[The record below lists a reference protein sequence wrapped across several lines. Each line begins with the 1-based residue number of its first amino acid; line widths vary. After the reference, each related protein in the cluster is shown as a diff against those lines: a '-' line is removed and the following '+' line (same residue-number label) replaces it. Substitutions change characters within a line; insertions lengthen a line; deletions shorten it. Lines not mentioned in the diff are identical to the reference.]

1 MWRTTER
8 ARKRLAAE
16 KLVFSAAIDGDIP
29 LCLIYPNEYA
39 VGMSNL
45 GFQAAYKIFTQH
57 ESCRCER
64 AFLPDPDEAAALRR
78 TGASLASLETQRPL
92 ADFEILA
99 FSISF
104 ETDYLHILDI
114 LAAAHIPLRA
124 AERTLH
130 HPLVIAGGPAT
141 FLNPEPIADFIDLFL
156 IGEGEEMIPEFL
168 ERYTSLDRENDPI
181 GRLQALSTIAGAY
194 VPAFFHPAYDATG
207 SLAQVTPTPLM
218 SPLLGGN
225 KREAPHEVQD
235 AQADSPEPSVQRR
248 LVMDLDAY
256 PTTSQLLTQE
266 TVFGDM
272 FLIEASRGCEWGCRF
287 CAAGFMYRPVRYR
300 SPAALTQQVTQG
312 LQERRTIG
320 LIGAEMASQPGIAG
334 LCEFIGQA
342 GGRASPS
349 SLKADVISQ
358 DLARAVGRNNT
369 HSVTVAPEAGSERMR
384 RVINKNL
391 TEPEI
396 LRATEMLVGG
406 GVQTLKLY
414 FMMGL
419 PTETQDDVE
428 AIGTLTQKIHSRFCG
443 KRAKIGRITLS
454 INAFVPKPWTPLQ
467 WEPMEELPALRRKMA
482 RLQKQLA
489 RLPRVTVDIES
500 PREAYYQTVLSRG
513 DRRVGRLLLD
523 IHAHGGDWWSVVQ
536 RWRREAK
543 RRPGALLDS
552 AQDKLNPDFFVY
564 RRYDSEERLPWDFI
578 DHGVDKH
585 YLWVE
590 WRKAVL
596 ERQTPP
602 CDVTSCRSCAACKE

>member
-1 MWRTTER
+1 MWLTTER

-16 KLVFSAAIDGDIP
+16 KRVFSAAIDGDLP

-57 ESCRCER
+57 ASCRCER
-64 AFLPDPDEAAALRR
+64 AFLPDPDEATALRR
-78 TGASLASLETQRPL
+78 TGASLASLETQRSL

-124 AERTLH
+124 AERSPH

-141 FLNPEPIADFIDLFL
+141 FLNPEPVADFIDLFL

-168 ERYTSLDRENDPI
+168 ERYASLDTDDPTAKL
-181 GRLQALSTIAGAY
+181 RALSTIAGAY
-194 VPAFFHPAYDATG
+194 VPALFQPVYDATG
-207 SLAQVTPTPLM
+207 HLAQVTHAAPLAQ
-218 SPLLGGN
+218 
-225 KREAPHEVQD
+225 APHQD
-235 AQADSPEPSVQRR
+235 RDAPASGREPTVQRR
-248 LVMDLDAY
+248 LVLDLDAY

-300 SPAALTQQVTQG
+300 STAALTQQVTQG
-312 LQERRTIG
+312 LQERQTIG

-349 SLKADVISQ
+349 SLKADVITQ

-369 HSVTVAPEAGSERMR
+369 HSVTVAPEAGSERLR

-396 LRATEMLVGG
+396 LRATELLVGG
-406 GVQTLKLY
+406 GIQALKLY
-414 FMMGL
+414 FMLGL
-419 PTETQDDVE
+419 PTETQDDVD
-428 AIGTLTQKIHSRFCG
+428 AIAALTHKIHSRFCG
-443 KRAKIGRITLS
+443 KRARIGRITLS
-454 INAFVPKPWTPLQ
+454 VNAFVPKPWTPLQ

-482 RLQKQLA
+482 GLQKQLA

-513 DRRVGRLLLD
+513 DRRAGQLLLD
-523 IHAHGGDWWSVVQ
+523 IHAQGGDWWSVVQ

-543 RRPGALLDS
+543 RRPGAL
-552 AQDKLNPDFFVY
+552 NPDFFVH

-578 DHGVDKH
+578 DHGVNKH

-602 CDVTSCRSCAACKE
+602 CDVTSCRSCAAC

>member
-1 MWRTTER
+1 MWLTTER

-57 ESCRCER
+57 VSCRCER
-64 AFLPDPDEAAALRR
+64 AFLPDSDEAAALGRA
-78 TGASLASLETQRPL
+78 GAPLASLETQRPL

-124 AERTLH
+124 TERTPH

-141 FLNPEPIADFIDLFL
+141 FLNPEPIADFVDLFL

-168 ERYTSLDRENDPI
+168 DRYASLDTETDDPTAKL
-181 GRLQALSTIAGAY
+181 RALSTIAGAY
-194 VPAFFHPAYDATG
+194 VPTLFQPTYDTTG
-207 SLAQVTPTPLM
+207 HLAQVTHAAPLAQ
-218 SPLLGGN
+218 G
-225 KREAPHEVQD
+225 PHQARD
-235 AQADSPEPSVQRR
+235 AQASGREPTVQRR
-248 LVMDLDAY
+248 LVLDLDAY

-300 SPAALTQQVTQG
+300 STAVLTQQVTQG
-312 LQERRTIG
+312 LQERQTIG

-349 SLKADVISQ
+349 SLKADVITQ
-358 DLARAVGRNNT
+358 DLARAVGHNNT

-396 LRATEMLVGG
+396 LRATELLVGG
-406 GVQTLKLY
+406 GVQALKLY
-414 FMMGL
+414 FMLGL
-419 PTETQDDVE
+419 PTETQDDVD

-454 INAFVPKPWTPLQ
+454 VNAFVPKPWTPLQ

-482 RLQKQLA
+482 GLQKQLA

-513 DRRVGRLLLD
+513 DRRVGQLLLD
-523 IHAHGGDWWSVVQ
+523 VHAHGGDWWGVVQ

-543 RRPGALLDS
+543 RQPGAPFDS
-552 AQDKLNPDFFVY
+552 AQDRPNPDFFVH

-590 WRKAVL
+590 WRKAIL

-602 CDVTSCRSCAACKE
+602 CDVTSCQSCSAC

>member
-16 KLVFSAAIDGDIP
+16 RRVFSAAIDGDIP

-64 AFLPDPDEAAALRR
+64 AFLPDSDEASALKRA
-78 TGASLASLETQRPL
+78 GASLVSLETQRPL

-104 ETDYLHILDI
+104 ETDYLHVLDI

-124 AERTLH
+124 AERSSH

-168 ERYTSLDRENDPI
+168 ERYAALDREHDPPE
-181 GRLQALSTIAGAY
+181 RLQALSTIAGAY
-194 VPAFFHPAYDATG
+194 IPAFFQPAYEATG
-207 SLAQVTPTPLM
+207 SLAQMTRV
-218 SPLLGGN
+218 
-225 KREAPHEVQD
+225 APHAGQE
-235 AQADSPEPSVQRR
+235 ARLESPEPRVQRR

-256 PTTSQLLTQE
+256 PTTSQLLTSE

-300 SPAALTQQVTQG
+300 SSAALTQQVTHG
-312 LQERRTIG
+312 LQERQTIG

-349 SLKADVISQ
+349 SLKADVITQ
-358 DLARAVGRNNT
+358 DLARAVGQNNT

-396 LRATEMLVGG
+396 LRATDLLVGG
-406 GVQTLKLY
+406 GVQALKLY
-414 FMMGL
+414 FMLGL
-419 PTETQDDVE
+419 PTETQADVD
-428 AIGTLTQKIHSRFCG
+428 AIGALTHKMHSRFCG
-443 KRAKIGRITLS
+443 KRAKVGRLTLS

-467 WEPMEELPALRRKMA
+467 WEPMQEIPALRRKMT

-489 RLPRVTVDIES
+489 RLSRVTVDIES

-513 DRRVGRLLLD
+513 DRRVGQLLLD
-523 IHAHGGDWWSVVQ
+523 IHAHGGDWWRVVQ

-543 RRPGALLDS
+543 RRPDAAWDP
-552 AQDKLNPDFFVY
+552 AQDRFNPDFFVH
-564 RRYDSEERLPWDFI
+564 RRYDSAERLPWDFI

-590 WRKAVL
+590 WRKAFL

-602 CDVTSCRSCAACKE
+602 CDVTSCRSCAAC

>member
-1 MWRTTER
+1 MWLTTER

-16 KLVFSAAIDGDIP
+16 KSVFSAAIDGDIP

-57 ESCRCER
+57 ASCRCER
-64 AFLPDPDEAAALRR
+64 AFLPEPDEAAALRR
-78 TGASLASLETQRPL
+78 AGASLASLETQRPL

-124 AERTLH
+124 AERTPH

-141 FLNPEPIADFIDLFL
+141 FLNPEPITDFIDLFL

-168 ERYTSLDRENDPI
+168 ARYASLERETNDPPA
-181 GRLQALSTIAGAY
+181 RLQALSSIAGAY
-194 VPAFFHPAYDATG
+194 VPTLFQPTYEATG
-207 SLAQVTPTPLM
+207 RLAQVTQQVRDAPAGSRAPT
-218 SPLLGGN
+218 
-225 KREAPHEVQD
+225 
-235 AQADSPEPSVQRR
+235 VQRR
-248 LVMDLDAY
+248 LVLDLDAY
-256 PTTSQLLTQE
+256 PTTSQLLTHE

-272 FLIEASRGCEWGCRF
+272 FLVEASRGCEWGCRF

-300 SPAALTQQVTQG
+300 STAALTQQVTQG
-312 LQERRTIG
+312 LQERQTIG

-334 LCEFIGQA
+334 LCEFVGQA

-349 SLKADVISQ
+349 SLKADVITQ

-396 LRATEMLVGG
+396 LRATELLVGG
-406 GVQTLKLY
+406 GVQALKLY
-414 FMMGL
+414 FMLGL
-419 PTETQDDVE
+419 PTETQADVD
-428 AIGTLTQKIHSRFCG
+428 AIAALTHKIHSRFCG
-443 KRAKIGRITLS
+443 KRAKVSRITLS
-454 INAFVPKPWTPLQ
+454 VNAFVPKPWTPLQ
-467 WEPMEELPALRRKMA
+467 WEPMQELSVLRRKMA
-482 RLQKQLA
+482 GLQKQLA

-500 PREAYYQTVLSRG
+500 PREAYYQTILSRG
-513 DRRVGRLLLD
+513 DRRVGQLLLD

-543 RRPGALLDS
+543 RRPGASFDS
-552 AQDKLNPDFFVY
+552 AQDRPNPDFFVH

-602 CDVTSCRSCAACKE
+602 CDVTSCQSCSAC

>member
-1 MWRTTER
+1 MWLTTER

-16 KLVFSAAIDGDIP
+16 KRVFSAAIDGDLP

-57 ESCRCER
+57 ASCRCER
-64 AFLPDPDEAAALRR
+64 AFLPDPDEATALRR
-78 TGASLASLETQRPL
+78 TGASLASLETQRSL

-124 AERTLH
+124 AERSPH

-141 FLNPEPIADFIDLFL
+141 FLNPEPVADFIDLFL

-168 ERYTSLDRENDPI
+168 ERYASLDTDDPTAKL
-181 GRLQALSTIAGAY
+181 RALSTIAGAY
-194 VPAFFHPAYDATG
+194 VPALFQPAYDATG
-207 SLAQVTPTPLM
+207 HLAQVTHAAPLAQ
-218 SPLLGGN
+218 
-225 KREAPHEVQD
+225 APHQGRD
-235 AQADSPEPSVQRR
+235 APASGREPTVQRR
-248 LVMDLDAY
+248 LVLDLDAY

-300 SPAALTQQVTQG
+300 STAALTQQVTQG
-312 LQERRTIG
+312 LRERQTIG

-349 SLKADVISQ
+349 SLKADVITQ

-369 HSVTVAPEAGSERMR
+369 HSVTVAPEAGSERLR

-396 LRATEMLVGG
+396 LRATELLVGG
-406 GVQTLKLY
+406 GIQALKLY
-414 FMMGL
+414 FMLGL
-419 PTETQDDVE
+419 PTETQDDVD
-428 AIGTLTQKIHSRFCG
+428 AIAALTHKIHSRFCG
-443 KRAKIGRITLS
+443 KRARIGRITLS
-454 INAFVPKPWTPLQ
+454 VNAFVPKPWTPLQ

-482 RLQKQLA
+482 GLQKQLA

-513 DRRVGRLLLD
+513 DRRAGQLLLD
-523 IHAHGGDWWSVVQ
+523 IHAQGGDWWSVVQ

-543 RRPGALLDS
+543 RRPGAL
-552 AQDKLNPDFFVY
+552 NPDFFVH
-564 RRYDSEERLPWDFI
+564 RRYSSEERLPWDFI
-578 DHGVDKH
+578 DHGVNKH

-602 CDVTSCRSCAACKE
+602 CDVTSCRSCAAC